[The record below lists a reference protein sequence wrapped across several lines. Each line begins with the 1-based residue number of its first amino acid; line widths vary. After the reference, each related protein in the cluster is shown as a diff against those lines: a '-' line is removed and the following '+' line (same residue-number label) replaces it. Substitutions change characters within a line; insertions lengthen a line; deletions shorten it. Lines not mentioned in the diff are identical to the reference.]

1 MFLMICLL
9 NCFSSNSASETIK
22 MITTTF
28 YNRLKDGKELVPSGK
43 YVIEKTDDTYTLV
56 LTSVTDE
63 DAGQYT
69 VTATND
75 FGKSSFTATLIT
87 HGWRFQN
94 RYLYLF
100 LIYLLYFFMLIAC

>member
-1 MFLMICLL
+1 MIIIIFL
-9 NCFSSNSASETIK
+9 TQ
-22 MITTTF
+22 
-28 YNRLKDGKELVPSGK
+28 RLKDGKELVPSGK
-43 YVIEKTDDTYTLV
+43 YIVEKTDDSYTLV
-56 LTSVTDE
+56 LPSVTDS

-87 HGWRFQN
+87 HGLRFQH

-100 LIYLLYFFMLIAC
+100 LIYLMYFIMLIAC